1 MQGNSV
7 ILSVIFEFTAT
18 YCSRFMWCF
27 LSIAIYFWA
36 IYTYFCYTFEYDK
49 KFSFEKPT
57 LLNTKASENPH

>member
-1 MQGNSV
+1 
-7 ILSVIFEFTAT
+7 
-18 YCSRFMWCF
+18 MWCF

-57 LLNTKASENPH
+57 LLNTKASENRH